1 MFTHFVEVVVVVWMR
16 AGNVGGWRVFYV
28 DVRGCESLTTAVF
41 CLMYR
46 RHRGLHSCKWWRLG
60 LKETKTDFCCLSDV
74 LDWDG
79 IRIWSFS
86 PVLCVKSRQDS
97 VEVPIIRVKHVARS
111 VPVFVFF
118 KLFLYKFLIVLLSH
132 LLHFQ
137 LLSILSHF
145 LGIHFCA
152 QVFILL
158 SFFNCVRR
166 CRVRRV

>member
-41 CLMYR
+41 SLMYR
-46 RHRGLHSCKWWRLG
+46 RHRGLRSCKWWRLG

-97 VEVPIIRVKHVARS
+97 VEVPIIRVARS

-118 KLFLYKFLIVLLSH
+118 KLFLYKFMIVLLSH

-137 LLSILSHF
+137 LLSILSHSE
-145 LGIHFCA
+145 GIHFCA